1 MNNLLKLIIYI
12 YFIQSQ
18 VQAVL
23 LTVLY
28 NKLLIIVIF
37 SNKLNI
43 KNTELD

>member
-1 MNNLLKLIIYI
+1 MNNLLKLKIYV

-18 VQAVL
+18 VKAVL
-23 LTVLY
+23 LTVLN

-37 SNKLNI
+37 SNKLYI

>member
-28 NKLLIIVIF
+28 NKLY
-37 SNKLNI
+37 I

>member
-1 MNNLLKLIIYI
+1 MNNLLKFIIYI

-18 VQAVL
+18 VKAVL